1 MAFDWL
7 VPSSRPKK
15 GSSIE
20 SLCKS
25 LNYIGRN
32 DYESLKDQLSKG
44 EIDCDARI
52 QIGGSSWA
60 LLMIAIQRNHDQCAE
75 ALCKAGC
82 NLSPQI
88 QDQQSP
94 LISAVLQRN
103 LNMVKILLRHRANVN
118 ETCIN
123 TRKTPLAYAVTDSTL
138 EIVKILLKFGADVEK
153 KDRLGSTP
161 LLTAS
166 TKEGNEAIINCLI
179 ENGANVLTKN
189 CAKSSIVQTLLHAN
203 YDYEFIKGIIM
214 KMNEISSQE
223 TQDLLNETGTRNL
236 DSPLGILLS
245 RWEETGQDLAMFEF
259 LVQMGADFSVRT
271 PFTNKTPFDIA
282 CLNNFVQ
289 LSKFLLNRGIQT
301 ETQHVFSAY
310 QKGCTQVFQLL
321 LFSSQNVRGCVQNL
335 ENFPSE
341 DMEKVAKNYKKTP
354 LTLAQLCRISIVN
367 KKDLDFLPKTLQDF
381 LVFEEL

>member
-1 MAFDWL
+1 M
-7 VPSSRPKK
+7 
-15 GSSIE
+15 
-20 SLCKS
+20 
-25 LNYIGRN
+25 
-32 DYESLKDQLSKG
+32 
-44 EIDCDARI
+44 
-52 QIGGSSWA
+52 
-60 LLMIAIQRNHDQCAE
+60 
-75 ALCKAGC
+75 
-82 NLSPQI
+82 SPQI

-153 KDRLGSTP
+153 KDRLGKYFSILNFAAFYFASAGEFKSLKNPQKYKKSYPNSTLGSTP

-203 YDYEFIKGIIM
+203 YDYELIKGIIM
-214 KMNEISSQE
+214 KMKEISSQE

-259 LVQMGADFSVRT
+259 LIQMGADFSVRT